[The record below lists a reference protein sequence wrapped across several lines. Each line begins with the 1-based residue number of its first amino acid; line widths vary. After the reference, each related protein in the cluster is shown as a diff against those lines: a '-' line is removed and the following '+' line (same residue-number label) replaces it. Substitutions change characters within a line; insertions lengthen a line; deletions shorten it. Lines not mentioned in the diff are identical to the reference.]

1 MNSAKVRNAYRQTEA
16 QSNIHPVK
24 LIHLM
29 YERTLLHLEKAKDG
43 VVTKNPQMRGENL
56 GKAIAII
63 TELFASVKDDDDSEA
78 ALFLKGLY
86 NAILEELPKV
96 SVSGDVE
103 IVNQTISYIKR
114 LKEVW
119 EETAMVEMREEQES
133 SASQPAIKKEVSAE
147 SYSADG
153 EKIPARSVSFSI

>member
-1 MNSAKVRNAYRQTEA
+1 MKPAKVRDAYRQSEA

-24 LIHLM
+24 LVHLM
-29 YERTLLHLEKAKDG
+29 YERTLLHLEKTKDG
-43 VVTKNPQMRGENL
+43 VLAKNPQMRGENL

-63 TELFASVKDDDDSEA
+63 TELYASVKEDDASEA

-103 IVNQTISYIKR
+103 IVNQTISYITR

-119 EETAMVEMREEQES
+119 EETAMVEMREEMEK
-133 SASQPAIKKEVSAE
+133 AISQSVSKKEVSAE
-147 SYSADG
+147 NYGADG
-153 EKIPARSVSFSI
+153 EKVPARSVSFSI